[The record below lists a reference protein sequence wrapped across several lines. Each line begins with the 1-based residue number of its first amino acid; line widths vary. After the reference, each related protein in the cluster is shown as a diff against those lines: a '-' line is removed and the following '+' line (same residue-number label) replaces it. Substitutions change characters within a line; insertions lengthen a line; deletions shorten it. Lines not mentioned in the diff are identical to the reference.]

1 MFQVVARLVRE
12 DLGQDLIEYG
22 LLAALISVLAVA
34 VITNV
39 GTKLQS
45 SYTQIDAAIP

>member
-1 MFQVVARLVRE
+1 MTQVFARLLRD

-34 VITNV
+34 TITSLGNA
-39 GTKLQS
+39 LLN
-45 SYTQIDAAIP
+45 SYQKIEAGIP